1 MTQLAPEAQQVRHP
15 APRAN
20 QSQLWNRVQFVLALG
35 VTGAFVSYLML
46 APSSKP
52 PSEISDGPRRDD
64 AVRAFGPNLIY
75 VQPGHVV
82 EKKLH
87 VTEAQTHSITVPL
100 AKVTGTVVASL
111 RPGHDKGPDEWQFN
125 DSDVLTNFTE
135 WQKARH
141 DIEFNEKR
149 LKTIHNLVDAR
160 VKYLKAVEE
169 HAETA
174 AGKGALPD
182 QTFRKAV
189 METLAAQLEGQKDVY
204 DAETALWLAQR
215 AKISETLQLEQAGI
229 ETDLL
234 LSATPDMDI
243 VMAEVPVGT
252 QARVKIGQSCEAR
265 FFGISGQVFT
275 GKVNSIV
282 PVMSKERRSLRVL
295 IVVHDPDDQLR
306 PGMFAEI
313 GVGTD
318 AREALVVPIEGVVH
332 VSRDDYVLVATG
344 KPGVWR
350 VSEVHTG
357 EARGHEV
364 EITQGISSGD
374 TVMGDGAILLKPVI
388 VRALQAAADREAKV
402 SP

>member
-1 MTQLAPEAQQVRHP
+1 
-15 APRAN
+15 
-20 QSQLWNRVQFVLALG
+20 VQIVLALV
-35 VTGAFVSYLML
+35 VTGSFVTYLML
-46 APSSKP
+46 APASKP
-52 PSEISDGPRRDD
+52 SSETSDGPKRDD
-64 AVRAFGPNLIY
+64 AVRAAGPNLVY

-87 VTEAQTHSITVPL
+87 LTEAQTRSLTVPL

-111 RPGHDKGPDEWQFN
+111 RPGHDKGPDEWQFT
-125 DSDVLTNFTE
+125 DPDVLKNFTE

-149 LKTIHNLVDAR
+149 LTTVHKLVDAR
-160 VKYLKAVEE
+160 VKYLKALEE

-174 AGKGALPD
+174 GSKGALPE
-182 QTFRKAV
+182 QAVRKAV
-189 METLAAQLEGQKDVY
+189 MDTLAAQLEGQKDVY

-229 ETDLL
+229 ETELL
-234 LSATPDMDI
+234 VSATSEMDI

-265 FFGISGQVFT
+265 FFGISGHVFT

-295 IVVHDPDDQLR
+295 IVIHDPEDLLR

-332 VSRDDYVLVATG
+332 VGRDDYVLVATD

-350 VSEVHTG
+350 VAEVRTG

-364 EITQGISSGD
+364 EILQGLASGD

-388 VRALQAAADREAKV
+388 VRSLQVAADAGAKAA
-402 SP
+402 P